1 MAATAITTLIHYS
14 CSVCTKCF
22 GDSHHRCAQHV
33 RAKGTCRAKG
43 ATVKTDT
50 VIIGRN
56 DRNVGGRL
64 AQPQQLDRLEGDA
77 ANHDSDMEGAGW
89 LVSPAS
95 RPAPGPS
102 RSGMLSV
109 QIRHTY
115 IYISMGLILTIY
127 TNPWDLSLPSIQIRH
142 SYLTYPLVP
151 EKYQLDRA
159 SPK

>member
-1 MAATAITTLIHYS
+1 M
-14 CSVCTKCF
+14 
-22 GDSHHRCAQHV
+22 

-64 AQPQQLDRLEGDA
+64 VQPQQLDRLEGDA
-77 ANHDSDMEGAGW
+77 ANHDSDMEGDGG
-89 LVSPAS
+89 LVSPPPAS

-115 IYISMGLILTIY
+115 PYKSMGLILTIY
-127 TNPWDLSLPSIQIRH
+127 TNPS
-142 SYLTYPLVP
+142 
-151 EKYQLDRA
+151 
-159 SPK
+159 